1 MGRHRWVVERTDVLA
16 HAPPQ
21 PRAKLRFLR
30 RTLHRVHHYR
40 VCAELSP
47 PTTRTRQMRHSLMM
61 LKTFLGVIEDE
72 SGLHTVPANR
82 AGHLPQLPQR
92 PQPRTVV
99 AEVAAV
105 RRRSGRKCGQAHPAD
120 TRTSAS
126 TGTTRALR
134 ARQGNLSHHYSKGT
148 VNIKCRFNFPAAK
161 GG

>member
-1 MGRHRWVVERTDVLA
+1 
-16 HAPPQ
+16 
-21 PRAKLRFLR
+21 
-30 RTLHRVHHYR
+30 
-40 VCAELSP
+40 
-47 PTTRTRQMRHSLMM
+47 MM

-99 AEVAAV
+99 AEVAARSASLRSQV
-105 RRRSGRKCGQAHPAD
+105 RTSAPAD

>member
-1 MGRHRWVVERTDVLA
+1 
-16 HAPPQ
+16 
-21 PRAKLRFLR
+21 
-30 RTLHRVHHYR
+30 

-134 ARQGNLSHHYSKGT
+134 ARQGNLSAPLLQRHREHQVPLQLPGSKGWLSWRASPT
-148 VNIKCRFNFPAAK
+148 APTSTCPVTRSTPAAVLRCRATAICRPWL
-161 GG
+161 